1 MNLLKKIVKSPI
13 AIAFM
18 LILALSSIL
27 TACGDPYKD
36 LKIVLPDSVAESG
49 LVLELDENNTAST
62 SFTVSLE
69 GAPSSVSREL
79 MVSTSSDRVLA
90 TIEYL
95 RGDSSELTL
104 NVTGIVNNVQ
114 VTITSEGQK
123 SASFYV
129 SSVKRVTGLQQSQDL
144 SSAYAVVGTPVTLT
158 SNLVTFEPADTTERD
173 VDFILPDGTIG
184 ASLENNVLLVSE
196 DYASPNNTIE
206 VIAVSRNNSQV
217 TTRVELQIIEPVTY
231 ESTYF
236 YSNSNPME
244 EIELGSNREITIAN
258 NLPSRN
264 SLLINVTLS
273 SKDFEVSYKFKYANV
288 AEVVSST
295 VAGNT
300 YSFTIRTKGEVG
312 SDELT
317 FEIKHKEFD
326 YSVTTEKLII
336 SAYDTVSQ
344 IRTYREGELVETA
357 EGIVTNF
364 DVYDFY
370 ANVRGLELSFV
381 IGPTTVPADDR
392 GLTIELRNGASEN
405 FIFYNGSGNV
415 ITPTQNEDNLDIISI
430 VSGTTIYVVAKEN
443 VTAAGQITV
452 VSDANPDVS
461 VTFTLT
467 PMVGAKAVAF
477 GNAVQEEDGTYS
489 YYLTSNQAMTKNI
502 EFLVYPTNI
511 NLGEVQ
517 VIASG
522 NAFEVV
528 SSTPRYEGTTTITV
542 NDEQI
547 TYNKYSIEIVSKAG
561 FEEIGEIRIRLSNGQ
576 LLRAKVEVF
585 EALEDAVISVPSPQ
599 QTSSIGNVLET
610 TVSGQD
616 IFVASIKRGETVGLN
631 VNTNTNVS
639 ISYDFYG
646 ETILGDADPYAD
658 AYQNL
663 FLDTIPTDGFV
674 TTSGILNALYLNN
687 YNQLIVSNEGKV
699 LVRASVTGYQLD
711 EATGEKVEK
720 IITRYFVI
728 ESYIPITSMLLSS
741 SSRTLY
747 SEDSV
752 GSANI
757 DSTKTTFNLVFNNG
771 NTNNQPTYNK
781 LTWNIGYLPTEDI
794 TEDVTDKNVTIT
806 YRSDSTTDTRTV
818 YTVTFSS
825 GLTSVEISAKAT
837 YQLVAGGIGIAS
849 VITDTLLV
857 TAREFGQTINRSF
870 LLTIRRANKV
880 ENIILENVTEENGI
894 YLEIDRGLEGTGANP
909 DQIFDINAY
918 ADTSNNPLNTNLIYE
933 FFPNDGTEAN
943 LITVNRTTGL
953 VTLSG
958 NQTKGG
964 SGYIRIAPE
973 DSFID
978 GRYIA
983 GDEDVAKYIPITIAD
998 GRSRETS
1005 YRVDNVNN
1013 LRQWIQNYPELY
1025 YTLTIDIT
1033 DQPLTTP
1040 LDTLDGNTVEFN
1052 GGLFG
1057 RLEGEDTCR
1066 TIILNGTSL
1075 FTNLGANAVIEDF
1088 TLQGEATFGFV
1099 AQENNGTIRNVTVDT
1114 WQEGAE
1120 YKPST
1125 VTNSAEEAY
1134 TGGLVAVNNGT
1145 ISNVKFYGSI
1155 SNLNASAY
1163 VGGIA
1168 GHNTGTIEYAEV
1180 EFYRYSVDTKS
1191 TYQAD
1196 DKSGTIGGLVGYMSS
1211 GALNF
1216 SYAYSYVKITADD
1229 DNIVLNGAKVGILVG
1244 ELAGGNVNACFG
1256 RANTANFVGVNEST
1270 SISRIENAYMYA
1282 YAGENEQA
1290 SEVYTYRIIASY
1302 REIAEPSTYPDMGGV
1317 YNGISFGS
1325 DKLWNFAGG
1334 INGGYP
1340 YFNAIMQDD
1349 ELDNISEFSIYNTD
1363 LTLTDGNGNV
1373 IFFYYEP
1380 NNMTLTDTENAVLAG
1395 WNTLNYRSLFGV
1407 ENTSSIRIT
1416 VGDAPIYAGA
1426 DYLRV
1431 QDVNYATFTFSVFSK
1446 YDYSLR
1452 REFSAVIMYKIL
1464 DFKLTYAGT
1473 EITDS
1478 NTDISIKYGNSD
1490 NVSTSITTSR
1500 VAVNRAINLVQN
1512 DMNIVSNAKTG
1523 TTTYDDLIVGNEIG
1537 VHTIQTAE
1545 IAEFTTDEINVT
1557 LTLNIN
1563 EVIDQIFKDIITTN
1577 FTKSFNVQLY
1587 NGADSIIA
1595 DSEEL
1600 TIEPIDS
1607 HAQSIEVTIYTD
1619 DASGEFDLA
1628 ASILNDEQLSEEGY
1642 SEYHSVTIITEYTV
1656 DANGQLV
1663 TGQTSESTN
1672 YPGISVINI
1681 YKDGNDEIIYKE
1693 FSNGYAVVRIYRPT
1707 IDNYPD
1713 DNSDYYKHTY
1723 MVTFGLV
1730 DDNAV
1735 RNKDYNGQAF
1745 NFSLFAESTGISTN
1759 FNLIVETQKL
1769 SYINTTHYTLN
1780 YAIWKGETDNQ
1791 RLHYTYSSIPQSLL
1805 APGNEGLLNVEL
1817 YPAYSNYSYIE
1828 VTSRTVVGSSYQV
1841 RLGLMRR
1848 LDGTNEF
1855 VRETTGYESFTGGI
1869 RIFNPNLDSDI
1880 GSLYLRTFIPSD
1892 VDADTVYEL
1901 TVTAYSEDGTA
1912 LKTDTY
1918 RLSVQYV
1925 AAPELSVNGG
1935 KQAIIARGGSGEVEI
1950 VVNQDQTI
1958 DSLSIDNVAVG
1969 TVSYDPLTYTIDE
1982 STGLKTYTTT
1992 IYFSTDLVPGNAQ
2005 GENGD
2010 NFIIITATTSRTI
2023 NGTVE
2028 TAHDVVYVAVADFVI
2043 NPDGTQLNTDAYNK
2057 DVLTVYV
2064 GTTQKLE
2071 FDFDVDFFLTNDS
2084 LASFQTYNYFNSNPI
2099 NLDPKYDQRRSYI
2112 VNGFYDSMPYDFDYD
2127 SSNSVIVAN
2136 FIDNLYYADT
2146 YNPDRIELSKVFNRQ
2161 SGQVAANGYCVF
2173 TYDGS
2178 NLYVRGLQAT
2188 TGSVNMLLRIPIQI
2202 PNGTDEPTKTYLEY
2216 YFTINVVLETNEDK
2230 PVIIDTAEKFINM
2243 VNSAEPLDYILTED
2257 IYLLDY
2263 TPISTTNIRSFDGN
2277 NKTIHILSFNTPSD
2291 QTSVNLALFNEVLE
2305 GTTLKNIRVNVYY
2318 GGAVTLNM
2326 TGVTSVNVAGFA
2338 ISNSGIITNCEVVSY
2353 SYVGAERPN
2362 PQTPGLTVNYNYS
2375 NIDVSSIQS
2384 RVAGFVI
2391 TNAGSITNSRVG
2403 GTSLEIANGTAIT
2416 PTAFNI
2422 IGQGDV
2428 AGFVYENSGIIAS
2441 SFFMNGTITNQTSS
2455 GSDTATAGFAITNT
2469 GEIRLSY
2476 ARGIYANDSEIHA
2489 TGGGIETASVGAGF
2503 IYENSGIIED
2513 SYSNIML
2520 TTIGDKESGR
2530 LSAGFVY
2537 INNSSAVVRR
2547 SYSASRIENS
2557 NSTQMNF
2564 LGVDVNLD
2572 LQNYGLVEN
2581 SYYYNSDTSLDD
2593 EYSSSDMESLY
2604 NTTVNRVLDPD
2615 VRDSFYGFA
2624 FSNSSVEGY
2633 TQDGVWYMTTRGP
2646 ELVSANNIAVSSRIL
2661 NVEETNEQGEI
2672 VDYSFTYADGYR
2684 YGSSK
2689 NPIIIRDETEFNQ
2702 VFGGDTANVSSSVA
2716 FYYDLASNVAFGNYR
2731 IVDNIDLSNLLSDE
2745 TGLTLRSTEMTL
2757 TPTFNNQNE
2766 INGLGLL
2773 DGNSFTISGIELVS
2787 TLGGSNTSYGL
2798 FKELQNGAVVMNL
2811 NLEIEGVNATGV
2823 SYVGALAGTVQ
2834 DSRIINVS
2842 VASAN
2847 SSEAAVIYGYNIT
2860 GGVVGRVIGDSYL
2873 SNVSA
2878 ENLTVIA
2885 GNEATN
2891 LTSQFYNRVIRSNV
2905 SYAGGV
2911 AGLIDIY
2918 TNINSY
2924 SFSNALSEPNVVAL
2938 KATGIMS
2945 VYGATVGGVVGYLGP
2960 QTMLQDALFEVSGN
2974 DNNQKLIAYKFA
2986 AGGVVGENYGY
2997 IFMVRAEHDSDTQLD
3012 IENNYATYYNDP
3024 TSEDVNRGNLTLF
3037 EFADSTSYK
3046 PQYIGGIVGEFVTGK
3061 LEKSYSKINVRSSMA
3076 SYAGGIIGGIP
3087 AKDNSSLG
3095 GLRDYGAGQT
3105 LSLSF
3110 TELYATGDVFA
3121 SVGAGGIFGYIADGV
3136 WNAIALEKINA
3147 INYWSVPTEQ
3157 GTEPGQYSVV
3167 ENNNYINNAYDIY
3180 YMPEGSSSLN
3190 ITLNQTL
3197 YDVNAIESFTT
3208 SDNTR
3213 YYLNKSTSSA
3223 VTGNYIINADVQK
3236 VSELKNSSNAD
3247 YVNEMNKIFRNAGWD
3262 QEYWDTETDDSVPHI
3277 FPHLTFRIEPSVIYI
3292 REASD
3297 LELLNQYKNKTF
3309 IIIGNADSGIVP
3321 VGDWLATTKQGFT
3334 VEGFSGVLRGR
3345 DTSGNYG
3352 LDFRVNNS
3360 TNTITAPL
3368 FTSTFTGA
3376 QFSNFVIQNVGQ
3388 GDSTS
3393 TDYREDITSAFVVS
3407 ATGTTFEGITLENC
3421 SISPVMPDGLE
3432 NEDSSEVA
3440 YYVGMLTANAIRCS
3454 FSNITFSGEN
3464 NINFEVNTN
3473 TGENNNIH
3481 VYVGM
3486 MAGNIGSSS
3495 KKSTTV
3501 VSGIKFENS
3510 NININFNSTDSNILN
3525 KNIELNVGHIAG
3537 ASGAIDF
3544 DLSTF
3549 EEVNDNIY
3557 NLTTQITNSQIVE
3570 GKNAYNLID
3579 TLNAGAFFGT
3589 STGVV
3594 DSNILQ
3600 RDKLQNNM
3608 IVNFALYGNKGQ
3620 GNKEN
3625 APITASYGNVGGL
3638 YGRITGGSKSQFIV
3652 EKASED
3658 PFHLYINN
3666 DIKLNIV
3673 RDGTNSEQA
3682 TAFYYGGAVGRVDH
3696 DLNIN
3701 NIETGGTT
3709 TIQSSNISYVGG
3721 MVGYVGGRFTAS
3733 ELISGN
3739 SVDFTQTNST
3749 AIDNIFGGIVA
3760 QINYVSNVEG
3770 VQQPLSSITSSINES
3785 VFTINSQRVYYG
3797 GFVGVF
3803 PKPAANV
3810 TSSSAPII
3818 NINNSVAGGGVIVE
3832 NSASLA
3838 VVGGLI
3844 GSMMGVA
3851 GKSSSSVVINGTLSV
3866 YSNIDSN
3873 LVYSDLQFKAEPTGN
3888 VFMGGI
3894 LGIGGQGVT
3903 ISNNY
3908 SLSSIIYP
3916 FARGDNSN
3924 IGVIVGAVNGSSSGE
3939 ANNYYSNQLSLMVAS
3954 TNESGSNVKMQNTV
3968 YNTIVDA
3975 VTTAN
3980 NTLSSLITQTHYG
3993 SKLNP
3998 FLISGSEIRI
4008 NNSENSIV
4016 ASYSYDSE
4024 EKKYKWIIETKL
4036 PEVTNY
4042 LGSNDQDPFASAMPE
4057 RKYFKLNST
4066 NGSVIQNLNNL
4077 TLSNAAIFGDGA
4089 SVNINTTGGAAG
4101 TEYITNT
4108 FISSLDEDSFVTGIK
4123 VYVDTRSNQDSDA
4136 SHYLEEDV
4144 KDENGQETGKHL
4156 ATAYYGGLVGIN
4168 KGIVYACNA
4177 VNSSTRSNDE
4187 LIEQTMGI
4195 SGGISINNIPEKIT
4209 YGDYEYEVN
4218 TLVVGGLVAIN
4229 EATGYI
4235 SDSFSMVDIVTDE
4248 SGITNLYLGGL
4259 VGRNYG
4265 QIDSC
4270 YSTGYVQSNSN
4281 YTLDSSDNSHNVYS
4295 FSYDE
4300 TGASVKNSY
4309 TIAKAKN
4316 SNYTFGLGVFGSGAD
4331 SSNYYDI
4338 TATERESTSGTA
4350 TKISDVDYMA
4360 TYTVNQNGTQ
4370 VTMQTK
4376 ILLDIN
4382 DKGVNK
4388 APFSTV
4394 KFAQDPT
4401 INYGYPYFGGT
4412 GLVTNDTSA
4421 DYMAINTG
4429 DGTAN
4434 NPFEIPSAGKWQQL
4448 TNAGNNPAY
4457 VTTGTTQYHMYSW
4470 NSYYEL
4476 IYDIDFANTEITS
4489 IKPIG
4494 SQEAVLFGDVNNYFS
4509 GVFDGNN
4516 KTISNATIRNA
4527 SNSNEIGLG
4536 LFGYTGNR
4544 TTTFN
4549 TVYIQNVILK
4559 NSKVST
4565 FDSSDNVDT
4574 ATSSGGIVGIA
4585 RNTTIINCHVVNSDI
4600 EGFTNAGGILGLAQA
4615 GDVLIQQSSSQN
4627 STIRSIGNRNYTNGS
4642 ETDYVDVT
4650 AGGILGLVND
4660 KFEESIYATITESFN
4675 TSSVIAGEEV
4685 ANDTGF
4691 ANSAMADSAYAGGI
4705 VGAGYIFR
4713 ATFDEEEAEGIIDE
4727 ENIES
4732 LITIS
4737 NCYNTGSVRANANIP
4752 KPFND
4757 IYRYY
4762 FYQKDEN
4769 GEDVKDEYGNP
4780 ILMQN
4785 ADDWIE
4791 VTKLYLLHTKYENSA
4806 FEGDHNYTAAIY
4818 SLNIHMLMRQAYSSG
4833 ISNNS
4838 DITACYNTG
4847 EVSTNEDDI
4856 TDVIY
4861 HEAENISEGNNSRI
4875 DITLNSTT
4883 TPTGEALEKTYDKVS
4898 YTLKSDNLIGHIPDD
4913 DILRRDF
4920 KDAIRNGDAYAK
4932 GADAERHA
4940 TAQIIT
4946 GYASLATHIVAKK
4959 IVAKTTT
4966 RLLVKGATKVGIK
4979 IASKLAVRAVPVV
4992 GWAAGFVVDVVMWGF
5007 EDSPRSATYLLSP
5020 ISEEEAVE
5028 KNEDG
5033 SLTDNM
5039 KSGVVKLY
5047 SGNNRLIG
5055 YYSFANPDNIKHS
5068 DIITA
5073 MSEDPRNVHNVL
5085 RYTGSFVSPIGYNAA
5100 TLNCFSIVDSCSLN
5114 GNNYTDA
5121 DNEEA
5126 LWIKDS
5132 VNDGANTDYNK
5143 SLDEL
5148 RDKEET
5154 YESTTI
5160 NYTHI
5165 ETDPE
5170 DSNYYIFRLDIDE
5183 ITISDVLGDDEVWVP
5198 VSYRGENYVYKQERY
5213 DVTTRPEKHD
5223 LYILQIGDEQR
5234 MVSAENSL
5242 LYNLS
5247 ISDDTTS
5254 GSILDK
5260 NHSFYRIWY
5269 KNSADFETPDDN
5281 TIRITNPYVVLF
5293 NDEQGYISL
5302 PLTEEGEYIE
5312 FSSSIYRSMSVNDFT
5327 NTGIEGFAGA
5337 IERGNI
5343 INNEYDYTFEDTKD
5357 YEKVTSTKFND
5368 ISIGQYYITDGRT
5381 LYIGEITNEIAFVD
5395 ENDDNIWKY
5404 TIDVTDT
5411 NGEVIIL
5418 DPYYQYI
5425 EENSEKYIESTGNP
5439 IFEGDYANAYYVYR
5453 SYSYTQTIDDETQT
5467 VINYVYGYMRER
5479 RISKDFISDSEVERI
5494 DKAIIND
5501 PNHSGSM
5508 VATLYNVDGETSPW
5522 TIDPDGVINDGL
5534 PYLKFVPMLVEQDV
5548 AYYGVVDNNY
5558 MAFSRPK
5565 ENTGTSQEFS
5575 KEDFDSYNS
5584 RLTINNEYQ
5593 RDENGN
5599 VYLGQIA
5606 NEGADPTYFVYC
5618 ETIYYDKA
5626 GNEVSANDNY
5636 TRVKFTY
5643 WTSWD
5648 DFYSKK
5654 LDGLKYYFVKN
5665 KDNAHGKLCSKEF
5678 MYF

>member
-79 MVSTSSDRVLA
+79 TVSTSSDRVLA

-273 SKDFEVSYKFKYANV
+273 SEDFKVSYKFKYANV

-295 VAGNT
+295 KTGNT

-405 FIFYNGSGNV
+405 FIFYNSSGNV

-757 DSTKTTFNLVFNNG
+757 DSAKTTFNLVFNNG

-794 TEDVTDKNVTIT
+794 TQDVTDKNVTIT

-894 YLEIDRGLEGTGANP
+894 YLEIDRDLEGTGANP

-978 GRYIA
+978 GRYVA

-1040 LDTLDGNTVEFN
+1040 LDTLDGNTVEFK

-1155 SNLNASAY
+1155 CNLNASAY

-1168 GHNTGTIEYAEV
+1168 GYNTGTIEYAEV

-1196 DKSGTIGGLVGYMSS
+1196 ESGTIGGLVGYMSS

-1229 DNIVLNGAKVGILVG
+1229 DNIVLNGANVGILVG
-1244 ELAGGNVNACFG
+1244 ELAGGNVNACYG

-1290 SEVYTYRIIASY
+1290 SEVYTYRMIASY
-1302 REIAEPSTYPDMGGV
+1302 REIANPSTYPDMGGV

-1325 DKLWNFAGG
+1325 DRLWNFAGG

-1452 REFSAVIMYKIL
+1452 REFNAVIMYKIL

-1512 DMNIVSNAKTG
+1512 DMNIVSNAKTE

-1672 YPGISVINI
+1672 YPGISAINI

-1780 YAIWKGETDNQ
+1780 YAIWKGEADNQ

-1912 LKTDTY
+1912 LKPDDTY

-2084 LASFQTYNYFNSNPI
+2084 LAIFQTYNYFNSNPI
-2099 NLDPKYDQRRSYI
+2099 NLDPEYDQRRSYI

-2847 SSEAAVIYGYNIT
+2847 SSEAAVIYGYNIA

-2873 SNVSA
+2873 SNVST

-3167 ENNNYINNAYDIY
+3167 KNNNYINNAYDIY

-3334 VEGFSGVLRGR
+3334 VDGFSGVLRGR

-3376 QFSNFVIQNVGQ
+3376 QFSNFVIQNMGQ

-3393 TDYREDITSAFVVS
+3393 TDYSEDITSAFIES

-3432 NEDSSEVA
+3432 NKDSSEVA

-3473 TGENNNIH
+3473 TGKNNNIH

-3600 RDKLQNNM
+3600 RDILQNNM
-3608 IVNFALYGNKGQ
+3608 TVNFALYGNEGQ
-3620 GNKEN
+3620 GNEEN

-3924 IGVIVGAVNGSSSGE
+3924 IGVIVGTVNGSSSGE

-3954 TNESGSNVKMQNTV
+3954 TNESGSNVKMQNTG

-4008 NNSENSIV
+4008 NDAENSIV
-4016 ASYSYDSE
+4016 AQYSYDSE
-4024 EKKYKWIIETKL
+4024 EKKYKWSIETKL

-4123 VYVDTRSNQDSDA
+4123 VYVDTRSSQDSDA

-4177 VNSSTRSNDE
+4177 VNSSEQSNDE

-4195 SGGISINNIPEKIT
+4195 SGGISINNIPESIESGKIT
-4209 YGDYEYEVN
+4209 YTVN

-4281 YTLDSSDNSHNVYS
+4281 YTLDSSDNSHKVYS

-4300 TGASVKNSY
+4300 TYKSEDGLDKTDASVKNSY

-4316 SNYTFGLGVFGSGAD
+4316 SNYTTGLGVFGAGAD
-4331 SSNYYDI
+4331 ASNYYDI
-4338 TATERESTSGTA
+4338 TATELASKVWKIGKEEIAA
-4350 TKISDVDYMA
+4350 TKISDVDYEEIAATKISEVDYMA
-4360 TYTVNQNGTQ
+4360 TYTVSQNGIQ
-4370 VTMQTK
+4370 VSMQTD
-4376 ILLDIN
+4376 ILTEGKL
-4382 DKGVNK
+4382 
-4388 APFSTV
+4388 STV

-4412 GLVTNDTSA
+4412 GLVTTDTSA
-4421 DYMAINTG
+4421 DYMAVNTG

-4457 VTTGTTQYHMYSW
+4457 VTAGTTQYHMYSW

-4476 IYDIDFANTEITS
+4476 IYDIDFDKKITGIES
-4489 IKPIG
+4489 ITPVGAEQK
-4494 SQEAVLFGDVNNYFS
+4494 SDSSADSAHNYFI
-4509 GVFDGNN
+4509 GNFDGNN
-4516 KTISNATIRNA
+4516 KTISNANITSA
-4527 SNSNEIGLG
+4527 QSGVG
-4536 LFGYTGNR
+4536 LFGYVGETGSNPSI
-4544 TTTFN
+4544 TT
-4549 TVYIQNVILK
+4549 IQNVILK
-4559 NSKVST
+4559 NSTVTANKADNST
-4565 FDSSDNVDT
+4565 
-4574 ATSSGGIVGIA
+4574 TSAGGIVGIG
-4585 RNTTIINCHVVNSDI
+4585 RNLTITNCHSVNNNITANGSSDSNTLNKVYVNAGGIVGTITEGNILI
-4600 EGFTNAGGILGLAQA
+4600 EQCSNNGGKILSNGVGSKTFASAGGILGFVEDRQVSEEQVDDEELLRTVSIFVTIEESYNVGYVVA
-4615 GDVLIQQSSSQN
+4615 GNDAATSDDYLPLSS
-4627 STIRSIGNRNYTNGS
+4627 Y
-4642 ETDYVDVT
+4642 
-4650 AGGILGLVND
+4650 AGGILGTAGLVVDYTSTEDTLAGAKYIMINNSYNRGEVLANAKILKKLEGD
-4660 KFEESIYATITESFN
+4660 EYADLKINPAYKNVGTFYILKTDFTAPNAGAYRDFYFSIYGVNIYALLRP
-4675 TSSVIAGEEV
+4675 A
-4685 ANDTGF
+4685 F
-4691 ANSAMADSAYAGGI
+4691 ASGI
-4705 VGAGYIFR
+4705 G
-4713 ATFDEEEAEGIIDE
+4713 T
-4727 ENIES
+4727 
-4732 LITIS
+4732 
-4737 NCYNTGSVRANANIP
+4737 NANINACYNVGDVRNNESDLATLVSQEQDRIDYNIITITGKQGEKSP
-4752 KPFND
+4752 YQGDSSDDMYSHTYKLNGVYDNDGKQIGIYHENTTMRSYFLQLMKNGEKITNLGRTVAGDVAAGTGIGVGAAAVGGFAYVLGVTLAGTSVIPGIGLPITAAAAVIGGLIGYFVGSDPGEYIQLLYKADVNTPSNRIIHIEDETFGSGKYTTLGGMLTNSDFYTSRDQDFYFNSYKFSDSYVAPLGYNSNIVGSYYLENSANVDSSNENSYIYGKNNSGNDVNSEKTIEDFRQTSSYTSQIEINYSRLLGEIDGYYNYYLSADEIAIEDENVSLTGKEAGKDYTLTRYMGHEYLYRNVVYDVGNSTEQDLREFAWKLNGSNNSVYSCEDYVIFKMPSEPQQGYLLKVSDYNFMKIYYKNDDDYKPNYEPGEED
-4757 IYRYY
+4757 PSSYTIKNPYVVIYQSQPTGETYSNPIHVKIADEITLKA
-4762 FYQKDEN
+4762 KDEN
-4769 GEDVKDEYGNP
+4769 GNVLYRPATNMVLHKD
-4780 ILMQN
+4780 
-4785 ADDWIE
+4785 
-4791 VTKLYLLHTKYENSA
+4791 KYKGMVRLDNI
-4806 FEGDHNYTAAIY
+4806 GDND
-4818 SLNIHMLMRQAYSSG
+4818 Q
-4833 ISNNS
+4833 
-4838 DITACYNTG
+4838 
-4847 EVSTNEDDI
+4847 E
-4856 TDVIY
+4856 
-4861 HEAENISEGNNSRI
+4861 
-4875 DITLNSTT
+4875 TLNTV
-4883 TPTGEALEKTYDKVS
+4883 TYYGFDTVELAMQYK
-4898 YTLKSDNLIGHIPDD
+4898 DIP
-4913 DILRRDF
+4913 
-4920 KDAIRNGDAYAK
+4920 
-4932 GADAERHA
+4932 
-4940 TAQIIT
+4940 
-4946 GYASLATHIVAKK
+4946 
-4959 IVAKTTT
+4959 
-4966 RLLVKGATKVGIK
+4966 
-4979 IASKLAVRAVPVV
+4979 
-4992 GWAAGFVVDVVMWGF
+4992 
-5007 EDSPRSATYLLSP
+5007 
-5020 ISEEEAVE
+5020 VE
-5028 KNEDG
+5028 
-5033 SLTDNM
+5033 
-5039 KSGVVKLY
+5039 
-5047 SGNNRLIG
+5047 
-5055 YYSFANPDNIKHS
+5055 
-5068 DIITA
+5068 
-5073 MSEDPRNVHNVL
+5073 
-5085 RYTGSFVSPIGYNAA
+5085 
-5100 TLNCFSIVDSCSLN
+5100 
-5114 GNNYTDA
+5114 
-5121 DNEEA
+5121 
-5126 LWIKDS
+5126 
-5132 VNDGANTDYNK
+5132 
-5143 SLDEL
+5143 
-5148 RDKEET
+5148 
-5154 YESTTI
+5154 
-5160 NYTHI
+5160 
-5165 ETDPE
+5165 E
-5170 DSNYYIFRLDIDE
+5170 DSNE
-5183 ITISDVLGDDEVWVP
+5183 
-5198 VSYRGENYVYKQERY
+5198 
-5213 DVTTRPEKHD
+5213 TT
-5223 LYILQIGDEQR
+5223 
-5234 MVSAENSL
+5234 N
-5242 LYNLS
+5242 
-5247 ISDDTTS
+5247 
-5254 GSILDK
+5254 
-5260 NHSFYRIWY
+5260 
-5269 KNSADFETPDDN
+5269 
-5281 TIRITNPYVVLF
+5281 
-5293 NDEQGYISL
+5293 
-5302 PLTEEGEYIE
+5302 
-5312 FSSSIYRSMSVNDFT
+5312 
-5327 NTGIEGFAGA
+5327 
-5337 IERGNI
+5337 
-5343 INNEYDYTFEDTKD
+5343 
-5357 YEKVTSTKFND
+5357 
-5368 ISIGQYYITDGRT
+5368 
-5381 LYIGEITNEIAFVD
+5381 LYIGKLIDESYEIQFNEVTN
-5395 ENDDNIWKY
+5395 
-5404 TIDVTDT
+5404 
-5411 NGEVIIL
+5411 
-5418 DPYYQYI
+5418 
-5425 EENSEKYIESTGNP
+5425 
-5439 IFEGDYANAYYVYR
+5439 NAYYTFNSDY
-5453 SYSYTQTIDDETQT
+5453 DENSVVFDQEEGLL
-5467 VINYVYGYMRER
+5467 YVYNQGTNGQSSTISINPEYLFQDGNIADSSLAYMVLDHNDEEGYYVVGYSRVR
-5479 RISKDFISDSEVERI
+5479 KVSVNN
-5494 DKAIIND
+5494 AILNEQEK
-5501 PNHSGSM
+5501 
-5508 VATLYNVDGETSPW
+5508 TLTVNYWGFDDTSPW

-5548 AYYGVVDNNY
+5548 IYYGAVDNEY
-5558 MAFSRPK
+5558 RAFARPK

-5593 RDENGN
+5593 RDESGN

-5648 DFYSKK
+5648 DLYSKA
-5654 LDGLKYYFVKN
+5654 LDGLKYRFEKN
-5665 KDNAHGKLCSKEF
+5665 ENNAHGKLYSKEF

>member
-217 TTRVELQIIEPVTY
+217 TTRAELQIIEPVTY

-295 VAGNT
+295 KTGNT

-326 YSVTTEKLII
+326 RSVTTEKLII

-771 NTNNQPTYNK
+771 NINNQPTYNK

-894 YLEIDRGLEGTGANP
+894 YLEIDRDLEGTGANL

-1114 WQEGAE
+1114 WQVGAE

-1125 VTNSAEEAY
+1125 VTNSVEEVY

-1168 GHNTGTIEYAEV
+1168 GYNTGTIEYAEV

-1196 DKSGTIGGLVGYMSS
+1196 DESGTIGGLVGYMSS

-1244 ELAGGNVNACFG
+1244 ELAGGNVNACYG

-1290 SEVYTYRIIASY
+1290 SEVYTYRMIASY

-1478 NTDISIKYGNSD
+1478 DTDISIKYGNSD

-1512 DMNIVSNAKTG
+1512 DMDIVASSVIKDEEGAILDTF
-1523 TTTYDDLIVGNEIG
+1523 DDLIVGNEIG

-1545 IAEFTTDEINVT
+1545 IAEFTTEEINVT

-1563 EVIDQIFKDIITTN
+1563 EVIDQIFKDIITAN
-1577 FTKSFNVQLY
+1577 FTKNFNVQLY

-1656 DANGQLV
+1656 DTNGQLV

-1681 YKDGNDEIIYKE
+1681 YKDGNDKIIYKE

-2099 NLDPKYDQRRSYI
+2099 NLDPEYDQRRSYI

-2633 TQDGVWYMTTRGP
+2633 TQDGVWYMTSRGP

-3147 INYWSVPTEQ
+3147 INYWSAPTEQ

-3167 ENNNYINNAYDIY
+3167 KNNNYINNAYDIY

-3223 VTGNYIINADVQK
+3223 VTDNYIINADVQK

-3334 VEGFSGVLRGR
+3334 VDGFSGVLRGR

-3376 QFSNFVIQNVGQ
+3376 QFSNFVIQNMGQ

-3393 TDYREDITSAFVVS
+3393 TDYSEDIISAFIKS

-3557 NLTTQITNSQIVE
+3557 NLTTQITNSSD
-3570 GKNAYNLID
+3570 NLID
-3579 TLNAGAFFGT
+3579 SLNAGAFFGI

-3594 DSNILQ
+3594 NSNILQ

-3608 IVNFALYGNKGQ
+3608 IVNFALYGNEGQ
-3620 GNKEN
+3620 GNEEN

-3652 EKASED
+3652 EKAFED
-3658 PFHLYINN
+3658 PFYLYINN

-3739 SVDFTQTNST
+3739 SVEFTQTNST

-3873 LVYSDLQFKAEPTGN
+3873 LVYSDLQFKVEPYNPSSNQEQENLN
-3888 VFMGGI
+3888 VHMGGI
-3894 LGIGGQGVT
+3894 LGIGGHGVT

-3916 FARGDNSN
+3916 FARGNNSN

-3954 TNESGSNVKMQNTV
+3954 TNESGSNVKMQNTG

-4008 NNSENSIV
+4008 NDAENSIV
-4016 ASYSYDSE
+4016 AQYSYDSE
-4024 EKKYKWIIETKL
+4024 EKKYKWIIE
-4036 PEVTNY
+4036 VGISNNVANY
-4042 LGSNDQDPFASAMPE
+4042 LGSSGEDAFASAMPE

-4089 SVNINTTGGAAG
+4089 SVNINTTTGGLGG

-4123 VYVDTRSNQDSDA
+4123 VYVDTRSSRDA
-4136 SHYLEEDV
+4136 DISHYLEEDV

-4195 SGGISINNIPEKIT
+4195 SGGISINKIPEKIN

-4248 SGITNLYLGGL
+4248 SEITNLYLGGL

-4281 YTLDSSDNSHNVYS
+4281 YTLDSSDNSHKVYS

-4300 TGASVKNSY
+4300 TYKSEDGLDKTGIVKNSY

-4316 SNYTFGLGVFGSGAD
+4316 SNYTTGLGVFGAGAD
-4331 SSNYYDI
+4331 ASNYYDI

-4360 TYTVNQNGTQ
+4360 TYTVNQNGIQ
-4370 VTMQTK
+4370 VSMQTK
-4376 ILLDIN
+4376 ILLDIDDN
-4382 DKGVNK
+4382 GVNK

-4476 IYDIDFANTEITS
+4476 IYDIDFTAAGITS
-4489 IKPIG
+4489 VTPIG
-4494 SQEAVLFGDVNNYFS
+4494 SEQKDNSSADSDHNYFIGS
-4509 GVFDGNN
+4509 FDGNN
-4516 KTISNATIRNA
+4516 KTISNANIT
-4527 SNSNEIGLG
+4527 SSQSGVG
-4536 LFGYTGNR
+4536 LFGYVGDTGNNPNFV
-4544 TTTFN
+4544 T
-4549 TVYIQNVILK
+4549 IENVIVA
-4559 NSKVST
+4559 NSTITANKADANST
-4565 FDSSDNVDT
+4565 SAGSIVGIGRNLTITNCHSINNNVT
-4574 ATSSGGIVGIA
+4574 AFNNAGGIVGSI
-4585 RNTTIINCHVVNSDI
+4585 I
-4600 EGFTNAGGILGLAQA
+4600 EGNVLIHQCSNVGSAGKIFSNGSANTNSITNTLTAAGGIVGYLKDRSGDENTSVITMFVTIEECYNTGIVVAGQETTTETNLPLYAYAGGILGTAGLITDYGNNNGEEITPSTIKDKKYVTINNCYNKGHVLANAKEPTPVNKEYKAVKSGEDGKIIVNTAYKIVSSFYMLERIYAENAIGSQSNFRYNVYLINVHMLMREAYASGIGTNCTINACYNYGIVQNNEEDIDDFIKTEAGTVNSRIDFSMSGCVYEDELHKIGDNA
-4615 GDVLIQQSSSQN
+4615 GDVNGTTFQINRSSEENLTILEDDLYSQVVN
-4627 STIRSIGNRNYTNGS
+4627 VVKGGKVKLDGDSIVDTLGKITVAYGIIYDAALTVVTIKAAAASSTIPVVGWI
-4642 ETDYVDVT
+4642 V
-4650 AGGILGLVND
+4650 AGGIL
-4660 KFEESIYATITESFN
+4660 
-4675 TSSVIAGEEV
+4675 IAGAACALFIPEDIQNYFLLYNGTYNGPSEDV
-4685 ANDTGF
+4685 
-4691 ANSAMADSAYAGGI
+4691 SAYNI
-4705 VGAGYIFR
+4705 
-4713 ATFDEEEAEGIIDE
+4713 T
-4727 ENIES
+4727 IES
-4732 LITIS
+4732 SHGTQAYHFIDSDSQPLLDNKNDDFYSSSTNYLNS
-4737 NCYNTGSVRANANIP
+4737 NLSLEMR
-4752 KPFND
+4752 
-4757 IYRYY
+4757 
-4762 FYQKDEN
+4762 
-4769 GEDVKDEYGNP
+4769 
-4780 ILMQN
+4780 
-4785 ADDWIE
+4785 
-4791 VTKLYLLHTKYENSA
+4791 KLYQDSFVAPLGYNSNINASYFLENST
-4806 FEGDHNYTAAIY
+4806 FVSSDDLSDYNYGYNNLGGDP
-4818 SLNIHMLMRQAYSSG
+4818 
-4833 ISNNS
+4833 
-4838 DITACYNTG
+4838 
-4847 EVSTNEDDI
+4847 
-4856 TDVIY
+4856 
-4861 HEAENISEGNNSRI
+4861 ISE
-4875 DITLNSTT
+4875 
-4883 TPTGEALEKTYDKVS
+4883 KS
-4898 YTLKSDNLIGHIPDD
+4898 YDNLINNDTYQSEVTFDYSYIEPNEIDGYYTYYLEEDELSVSKDNVSTSTNIVNKEYSLINYRGQQYLYRNSIYDVGSAEEQSLKQYAWQLD
-4913 DILRRDF
+4913 GQLSKIYSISDF
-4920 KDAIRNGDAYAK
+4920 
-4932 GADAERHA
+4932 
-4940 TAQIIT
+4940 
-4946 GYASLATHIVAKK
+4946 IVINMPTDGNSDGVLISNDVNTQNFVK
-4959 IVAKTTT
+4959 I
-4966 RLLVKGATKVGIK
+4966 
-4979 IASKLAVRAVPVV
+4979 
-4992 GWAAGFVVDVVMWGF
+4992 
-5007 EDSPRSATYLLSP
+5007 YY
-5020 ISEEEAVE
+5020 
-5028 KNEDG
+5028 KNESD
-5033 SLTDNM
+5033 LTPVFNEGDTSRPIEY
-5039 KSGVVKLY
+5039 KIK
-5047 SGNNRLIG
+5047 
-5055 YYSFANPDNIKHS
+5055 NP
-5068 DIITA
+5068 
-5073 MSEDPRNVHNVL
+5073 
-5085 RYTGSFVSPIGYNAA
+5085 Y
-5100 TLNCFSIVDSCSLN
+5100 IVI
-5114 GNNYTDA
+5114 Y
-5121 DNEEA
+5121 
-5126 LWIKDS
+5126 
-5132 VNDGANTDYNK
+5132 
-5143 SLDEL
+5143 
-5148 RDKEET
+5148 EET
-5154 YESTTI
+5154 TPEVYI
-5160 NYTHI
+5160 NPVHI
-5165 ETDPE
+5165 
-5170 DSNYYIFRLDIDE
+5170 RLADE
-5183 ITISDVLGDDEVWVP
+5183 ITITVGEDGLYEEANMVYFTDIYSGMFKLKSALPSNQTTLTSLRRVQFSD
-5198 VSYRGENYVYKQERY
+5198 
-5213 DVTTRPEKHD
+5213 
-5223 LYILQIGDEQR
+5223 
-5234 MVSAENSL
+5234 
-5242 LYNLS
+5242 
-5247 ISDDTTS
+5247 
-5254 GSILDK
+5254 
-5260 NHSFYRIWY
+5260 
-5269 KNSADFETPDDN
+5269 
-5281 TIRITNPYVVLF
+5281 
-5293 NDEQGYISL
+5293 ISL
-5302 PLTEEGEYIE
+5302 AQIYQIPNEDSN
-5312 FSSSIYRSMSVNDFT
+5312 SST
-5327 NTGIEGFAGA
+5327 
-5337 IERGNI
+5337 
-5343 INNEYDYTFEDTKD
+5343 
-5357 YEKVTSTKFND
+5357 
-5368 ISIGQYYITDGRT
+5368 T
-5381 LYIGEITNEIAFVD
+5381 LYIGEISDECYTINFNED
-5395 ENDDNIWKY
+5395 ENR
-5404 TIDVTDT
+5404 
-5411 NGEVIIL
+5411 
-5418 DPYYQYI
+5418 
-5425 EENSEKYIESTGNP
+5425 
-5439 IFEGDYANAYYVYR
+5439 AYYTFKSGYDDSNLQLAQGVAMYVYNKGINGNSSTISINPDYIFPEGEDIADSSIAYLVYR
-5453 SYSYTQTIDDETQT
+5453 ETEDSYI
-5467 VINYVYGYMRER
+5467 IGYYRNDR
-5479 RISKDFISDSEVERI
+5479 RISADENVAKI
-5494 DKAIIND
+5494 DRENKTITVNYWSIGNI
-5501 PNHSGSM
+5501 
-5508 VATLYNVDGETSPW
+5508 TSPW

-5548 AYYGVVDNNY
+5548 IYYGAVDNEY
-5558 MAFSRPK
+5558 RAFARPK

-5618 ETIYYDKA
+5618 ETIYYDEA

>member
-129 SSVKRVTGLQQSQDL
+129 SSVKRVTGLQQSQNL

-258 NLPSRN
+258 NLASRN

-295 VAGNT
+295 KTGNT

-699 LVRASVTGYQLD
+699 LVRASITGYQLD

-1040 LDTLDGNTVEFN
+1040 LDTLNGNTVEFN

-1114 WQEGAE
+1114 WQVGAE

-1168 GHNTGTIEYAEV
+1168 GYNTGTIEYAEV

-1196 DKSGTIGGLVGYMSS
+1196 ESGTIGGLVGYMSS

-1229 DNIVLNGAKVGILVG
+1229 DNIVLNGANVGILVG

-1256 RANTANFVGVNEST
+1256 KANTANFVGVNESA

-1290 SEVYTYRIIASY
+1290 SEVYTYRMIASY
-1302 REIAEPSTYPDMGGV
+1302 REIANPSTYPDLSGV

-1325 DKLWNFAGG
+1325 DRLWNFAGG

-1780 YAIWKGETDNQ
+1780 YAIWKGEADNQ

-1912 LKTDTY
+1912 LKTDNY

-2084 LASFQTYNYFNSNPI
+2084 LAIFQTYNYFNSNPI
-2099 NLDPKYDQRRSYI
+2099 NLDPEYDQRRSYI

-2593 EYSSSDMESLY
+2593 EYSSLDMESLY

-2684 YGSSK
+2684 YGNSK

-2823 SYVGALAGTVQ
+2823 SYVGALTGTVQ

-2847 SSEAAVIYGYNIT
+2847 SSEAAVIYGYNIA

-2873 SNVSA
+2873 SNVSV

-3076 SYAGGIIGGIP
+3076 SYAGGIIGGMP

-3167 ENNNYINNAYDIY
+3167 KNNNYINNAYDIY

-3393 TDYREDITSAFVVS
+3393 TDYSEDIISAFVVS

-3421 SISPVMPDGLE
+3421 SISPVMPSSLSNLE
-3432 NEDSSEVA
+3432 GSTPA
-3440 YYVGMLTANAIRCS
+3440 FYTGMLVAQATRCS
-3454 FSNITFSGEN
+3454 FSNISFVGAEGT
-3464 NINFEVNTN
+3464 NTN
-3473 TGENNNIH
+3473 TLNLEINTLTADTATNVNI
-3481 VYVGM
+3481 YVGM

-3495 KKSTTV
+3495 KNSTTV

-3557 NLTTQITNSQIVE
+3557 NLTTQITNSSD
-3570 GKNAYNLID
+3570 NLID
-3579 TLNAGAFFGT
+3579 SLNAGAFFGI

-3652 EKASED
+3652 EKTSED

-3739 SVDFTQTNST
+3739 SVEFTQTNST

-3760 QINYVSNVEG
+3760 QINYVSNVDG

-3832 NSASLA
+3832 NSASLT

-3954 TNESGSNVKMQNTV
+3954 TNESGSNVKMQNTG

-4008 NNSENSIV
+4008 NDAENSIV
-4016 ASYSYDSE
+4016 AQYSYDSE
-4024 EKKYKWIIETKL
+4024 EKKYKWIIE
-4036 PEVTNY
+4036 VGISNNVANY
-4042 LGSNDQDPFASAMPE
+4042 LGSSGEDAFASAMPE

-4089 SVNINTTGGAAG
+4089 SVNINTTTGGLGG

-4123 VYVDTRSNQDSDA
+4123 VYVDTRSSRDA
-4136 SHYLEEDV
+4136 DISHYLEEDV

-4195 SGGISINNIPEKIT
+4195 SGGISINNIPESIESGEIT
-4209 YGDYEYEVN
+4209 YTVN

-4248 SGITNLYLGGL
+4248 SRITNLYLGGL

-4281 YTLDSSDNSHNVYS
+4281 YNLDSGNSHNVYS

-4338 TATERESTSGTA
+4338 TATERVNSSGDA

-4360 TYTVNQNGTQ
+4360 TYTVNQNGIQ
-4370 VTMQTK
+4370 VTMQTD
-4376 ILLDIN
+4376 ILDEGKL
-4382 DKGVNK
+4382 
-4388 APFSTV
+4388 STV

-4412 GLVTNDTSA
+4412 GLVTTDTSA
-4421 DYMAINTG
+4421 DYMAVNTG
-4429 DGTAN
+4429 DGTAD

-4489 IKPIG
+4489 ITPVGAEQK
-4494 SQEAVLFGDVNNYFS
+4494 SDSSADSAHNYFI
-4509 GVFDGNN
+4509 GNFDGNN
-4516 KTISNATIRNA
+4516 KTISNANITSA
-4527 SNSNEIGLG
+4527 QSGVG
-4536 LFGYTGNR
+4536 LFGYVGETGSNPSI
-4544 TTTFN
+4544 TT
-4549 TVYIQNVILK
+4549 IQNVILK
-4559 NSKVST
+4559 NSTVTANKADNST
-4565 FDSSDNVDT
+4565 
-4574 ATSSGGIVGIA
+4574 TSAGGIVGIG
-4585 RNTTIINCHVVNSDI
+4585 RNLTITNCHSVNNNI
-4600 EGFTNAGGILGLAQA
+4600 
-4615 GDVLIQQSSSQN
+4615 
-4627 STIRSIGNRNYTNGS
+4627 
-4642 ETDYVDVT
+4642 T
-4650 AGGILGLVND
+4650 AYN
-4660 KFEESIYATITESFN
+4660 N
-4675 TSSVIAGEEV
+4675 
-4685 ANDTGF
+4685 
-4691 ANSAMADSAYAGGI
+4691 AGGI
-4705 VGAGYIFR
+4705 VGTITEGNVEINQCSNNGGKILSNGAGAQVMTTAGGIVGYVVDKSQVS
-4713 ATFDEEEAEGIIDE
+4713 TSEEESNVQTVSIFV
-4727 ENIES
+4727 
-4732 LITIS
+4732 TI
-4737 NCYNTGSVRANANIP
+4737 NECYNTGNVSAGKEPDNETPVVPDSQLPLYAYASGILGTAGIWSNMGV
-4752 KPFND
+4752 
-4757 IYRYY
+4757 
-4762 FYQKDEN
+4762 N
-4769 GEDVKDEYGNP
+4769 GELNEDSESTLVDDNISKFVIINNTYNKGIILASARVP
-4780 ILMQN
+4780 IPT
-4785 ADDWIE
+4785 ADDGVSRYEALYYSTIIE
-4791 VTKLYLLHTKYENSA
+4791 DGVEKDVVMLNNSYKIVSSFYVIKEDYKENRVGGRSSYTYSMYEV
-4806 FEGDHNYTAAIY
+4806 
-4818 SLNIHMLMRQAYSSG
+4818 NIHMLLRQAYASG
-4833 ISNNS
+4833 ISSNAYINASYNS
-4838 DITACYNTG
+4838 GNISN
-4847 EVSTNEDDI
+4847 NEDNVVDLS
-4856 TDVIY
+4856 TSQASHMYNRDDGSLNKDY
-4861 HEAENISEGNNSRI
+4861 NSRI
-4875 DITLNSTT
+4875 DISLSASSITVNDEGQENSDSFNMIQENNLTIKAIT
-4883 TPTGEALEKTYDKVS
+4883 DVALK
-4898 YTLKSDNLIGHIPDD
+4898 
-4913 DILRRDF
+4913 
-4920 KDAIRNGDAYAK
+4920 
-4932 GADAERHA
+4932 ADLLEV
-4940 TAQIIT
+4940 
-4946 GYASLATHIVAKK
+4946 LATGKKEDAQFTGNVLAGVAVT
-4959 IVAKTTT
+4959 VAPAALTAI
-4966 RLLVKGATKVGIK
+4966 GAAVYGTVVVSSAFGFSVGGTVIGT
-4979 IASKLAVRAVPVV
+4979 ALGVSAVPGV
-4992 GWAAGFVVDVVMWGF
+4992 GWVIAGVIGAGALASYLFVPRDQTDFYAMHFVSNEAPTDTTGTISITDRNMDDPERYYTYYSNQSNTPITFNDLNTSTINEEKFFDSFVAPVGF
-5007 EDSPRSATYLLSP
+5007 SANITSSY
-5020 ISEEEAVE
+5020 
-5028 KNEDG
+5028 
-5033 SLTDNM
+5033 SLENVCSHYVFNANTWCAGLFNQ
-5039 KSGVVKLY
+5039 
-5047 SGNNRLIG
+5047 GNNE
-5055 YYSFANPDNIKHS
+5055 N
-5068 DIITA
+5068 
-5073 MSEDPRNVHNVL
+5073 
-5085 RYTGSFVSPIGYNAA
+5085 
-5100 TLNCFSIVDSCSLN
+5100 
-5114 GNNYTDA
+5114 
-5121 DNEEA
+5121 
-5126 LWIKDS
+5126 
-5132 VNDGANTDYNK
+5132 YNK
-5143 SLDEL
+5143 SISDLKNSDVYNTNTEINYIGISDVIDENGYYNYIL
-5148 RDKEET
+5148 EEDERAISADEVSVVRYKENT
-5154 YESTTI
+5154 YAYYDYVYELARGTIESDVRKLVYRTTI
-5160 NYTHI
+5160 NNV
-5165 ETDPE
+5165 E
-5170 DSNYYIFRLDIDE
+5170 S
-5183 ITISDVLGDDEVWVP
+5183 TISIEDYLVFQTPLESNNYNGLILNRKDSFIKIYYYEGCLERNLDEGGSTVE
-5198 VSYRGENYVYKQERY
+5198 SY
-5213 DVTTRPEKHD
+5213 T
-5223 LYILQIGDEQR
+5223 
-5234 MVSAENSL
+5234 
-5242 LYNLS
+5242 
-5247 ISDDTTS
+5247 
-5254 GSILDK
+5254 
-5260 NHSFYRIWY
+5260 
-5269 KNSADFETPDDN
+5269 
-5281 TIRITNPYVVLF
+5281 ITNPYVVLYDSVVDINPIHIKLADSITYSAKKTDPIHYIEADNLVHTQYAGMIRIDSALAMGSVDVISDYTTSFSDIKLGLAYDFETVDNISNMIYVGDVNNECYELVYDEANYTYHF
-5293 NDEQGYISL
+5293 NYGNGYDINNLIINSPMYKFTNETTLNLPKISL
-5302 PLTEEGEYIE
+5302 DVDSFLQ
-5312 FSSSIYRSMSVNDFT
+5312 S
-5327 NTGIEGFAGA
+5327 
-5337 IERGNI
+5337 GN
-5343 INNEYDYTFEDTKD
+5343 
-5357 YEKVTSTKFND
+5357 
-5368 ISIGQYYITDGRT
+5368 G
-5381 LYIGEITNEIAFVD
+5381 L
-5395 ENDDNIWKY
+5395 
-5404 TIDVTDT
+5404 
-5411 NGEVIIL
+5411 
-5418 DPYYQYI
+5418 
-5425 EENSEKYIESTGNP
+5425 ENSE
-5439 IFEGDYANAYYVYR
+5439 IFMKVYRDYLEDGKMYYVIGYLR
-5453 SYSYTQTIDDETQT
+5453 TRKIHEDVISEIDRENMTIT
-5467 VINYVYGYMRER
+5467 VNYWN
-5479 RISKDFISDSEVERI
+5479 FT
-5494 DKAIIND
+5494 
-5501 PNHSGSM
+5501 
-5508 VATLYNVDGETSPW
+5508 ATNSPW
-5522 TIDPDGVINDGL
+5522 AIDPDGVINEGL
-5534 PYLKFVPMLVEQDV
+5534 PYLKNVPMLVEID
-5548 AYYGVVDNNY
+5548 
-5558 MAFSRPK
+5558 FSYLTVGDGKYTIYTEPK
-5565 ENTGTSQEFS
+5565 TEGQRYIANQGSIQI
-5575 KEDFDSYNS
+5575 FDSYQIIDGVPYIGS
-5584 RLTINNEYQ
+5584 IT
-5593 RDENGN
+5593 NGGT
-5599 VYLGQIA
+5599 VTYFTRIEESELVIQGV
-5606 NEGADPTYFVYC
+5606 PTYL
-5618 ETIYYDKA
+5618 
-5626 GNEVSANDNY
+5626 
-5636 TRVKFTY
+5636 Y

-5648 DFYSKK
+5648 DYYNKAFSPSDFYYVRNE
-5654 LDGLKYYFVKN
+5654 DGLS
-5665 KDNAHGKLCSKEF
+5665 GKLYSNGLVLF
-5678 MYF
+5678 N